1 MRQNA
6 GFCIWAHISFSLVTI
21 HPTTLKRLHAKKK
34 QVNIDLDM
42 FQFFCHFV
50 TNEVLSSM
58 RFHINCLF

>member
-1 MRQNA
+1 MRQDA
-6 GFCIWAHISFSLVTI
+6 GFCVWAHILFSMGI
-21 HPTTLKRLHAKKK
+21 YPQTTQKRLYAKKK
-34 QVNIDLDM
+34 QVNIDLDL